1 MENNLKILVPELLRE
16 DVIEDVIHAKPGIG
30 LSEVQF
36 SGGRTIELFINN
48 SPKDLFMGSE
58 SDSAITNKLTEQ
70 MLEQLV
76 NTSDT
81 TCMPFPFCDEN
92 GCSQWQLMTLIAFQ
106 LLLLLLIVISNVTI
120 ISVIFDMNKSTR
132 NRRKG
137 MNLKESYSNPNSI
150 MKTRL
155 KFTEGQKFDKKYTK
169 TAKK

>member
-1 MENNLKILVPELLRE
+1 M
-16 DVIEDVIHAKPGIG
+16 IHAKPGIG

-58 SDSAITNKLTEQ
+58 SDSNKLTEQ
-70 MLEQLV
+70 MLEKLV

-137 MNLKESYSNPNSI
+137 IELKKNILE
-150 MKTRL
+150 
-155 KFTEGQKFDKKYTK
+155 F
-169 TAKK
+169 